1 MAKVWVDAGTFLE
14 RTKDIEDMF
23 EFNLRKVRD
32 RNKKANV
39 IDLRVNNEGQGRK
52 GKKVECFNIVTGE
65 TKVFNTAVEASKYV
79 YFTDVYIAHLA
90 RTGKVSKNGWKARYI
105 QEVTDGIGKCGT
117 SN

>member
-14 RTKDIEDMF
+14 RTEDIEDMF
-23 EFNLRKVRD
+23 ELNLRKVRD
-32 RNKKANV
+32 RNKKVNV
-39 IDLRVNNEGQGRK
+39 IDLLVNDECQGRK

-65 TKVFNTAVEASKYV
+65 TKVFDSVVEASKYV

-105 QEVTDGIGKCGT
+105 KEVSNDISKCGA